1 MWYYLGLIYIFVSY
15 SDKQLRGI
23 DENLQERNEH
33 ILPALN
39 SFLQYPWTNVSST
52 GPSIFTS
59 LELWD
64 LQYVCWDMVIIE
76 NAIVIRYVVSIWL
89 KDSNIDQVC
98 IYFVQRYTCIIV
110 HVHVKIK
117 PWYITLIT
125 ACNIL
130 KEMVLLGLDLCT
142 ETKQTMHH
150 LASKGC
156 LQ

>member
-64 LQYVCWDMVIIE
+64 LQ
-76 NAIVIRYVVSIWL
+76 
-89 KDSNIDQVC
+89 
-98 IYFVQRYTCIIV
+98 
-110 HVHVKIK
+110 
-117 PWYITLIT
+117 
-125 ACNIL
+125 
-130 KEMVLLGLDLCT
+130 
-142 ETKQTMHH
+142 
-150 LASKGC
+150 
-156 LQ
+156 